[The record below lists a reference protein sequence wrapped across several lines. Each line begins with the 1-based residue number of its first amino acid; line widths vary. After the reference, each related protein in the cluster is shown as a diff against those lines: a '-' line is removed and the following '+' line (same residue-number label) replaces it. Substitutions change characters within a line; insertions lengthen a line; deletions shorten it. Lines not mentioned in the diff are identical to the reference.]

1 MRLRGYVVVPNGNAV
16 QYVAMLAD
24 TNINYLVLSVDLHNH
39 INTLLIFSPISNKDR
54 LTGAVSIRA
63 ACHRTMRK
71 SEMPHSLR
79 VTLRMVWVFCSS
91 SQSVP
96 VKIVLR
102 DSDPVILVS
111 NWCLCEASTAVYN
124 HIVAL
129 LFQTEHYSE
138 LDVQVVPPVHSCTET
153 EQQWHK
159 PRTAGVKPGPINK
172 MVITRPRPTWLM
184 EGGIRNTL
192 YKGLVGDPLD
202 ISLLQIGDTY
212 KDFDITE

>member
-1 MRLRGYVVVPNGNAV
+1 MAMMRAILLLCVVFYLNA
-16 QYVAMLAD
+16 AGK
-24 TNINYLVLSVDLHNH
+24 SVHSMA
-39 INTLLIFSPISNKDR
+39 IYGTLLGSHFYGYS
-54 LTGAVSIRA
+54 SIKVQLLS
-63 ACHRTMRK
+63 TWM
-71 SEMPHSLR
+71 
-79 VTLRMVWVFCSS
+79 
-91 SQSVP
+91 
-96 VKIVLR
+96 IVLR